1 MRGHGHVLGMGPGT
15 GPGGWQMLV
24 LLSSFLS
31 VADTAASNE
40 TDATCFRI
48 SSEMPLLLLV
58 LERGPHLAPSFYPV
72 LTHCG
77 IASGNL
83 NEASVLKLV
92 CQQEVKSVGGGSGC
106 QHCVSAFPSL
116 VVREVAESSPA
127 GTPCLENPEVMSHGS
142 IYFR

>member
-24 LLSSFLS
+24 LLSSSLS
-31 VADTAASNE
+31 VTDTAASNE

-72 LTHCG
+72 LTHRRHNMRQLERGQC
-77 IASGNL
+77 A
-83 NEASVLKLV
+83 EACLPARGEKRCWQLVLHL
-92 CQQEVKSVGGGSGC
+92 CCSLPGGQGGGQVRGP
-106 QHCVSAFPSL
+106 HLLGLCVW
-116 VVREVAESSPA
+116 R
-127 GTPCLENPEVMSHGS
+127 TQK
-142 IYFR
+142 